1 MRIKKDT
8 ELFKQ
13 VFNSY
18 YQTLVNFALK
28 FVNNDIEIARDIVQ
42 DTFIELWENDVI
54 QSDIIHI
61 KAFLYTTTRNKSLN
75 ILKHKKVQENYLSN
89 SLNNIKSE
97 RYYIDHIIQMET
109 MHLIKRAIDIL
120 PEQSKEVILLNL
132 KGLKN
137 KEISEQIGITVDTV
151 KYHKTRA
158 YRILRKYLK
167 NKIWILLPIAAYIFY
182 MLA

>member
-1 MRIKKDT
+1 MRIDKNA

-18 YQTLVNFALK
+18 YQALINFALK
-28 FVNNDIEIARDIVQ
+28 FVNNDIEIARDVVQ
-42 DTFIELWENDVI
+42 DTFIELWENNII
-54 QSDIIHI
+54 QSDNLHI

-75 ILKHKKVQENYLSN
+75 ILKHRKVQQNYLSEYPN
-89 SLNNIKSE
+89 SIQSE
-97 RYYIDHIIQMET
+97 RYYIDHLIQVEIV
-109 MHLIKRAIDIL
+109 HLLKKAIDTL
-120 PEQSKEVILLNL
+120 PEQSKKVILLNL

-137 KEISEQIGITVDTV
+137 KEISEQIGITIDTV

-167 NKIWILLPIAAYIFY
+167 DKIWILLPIMAYIFY
-182 MLA
+182 LLA